1 MTADNNSKGIILIM
15 IAMSLFAMQDSLIKF
30 IFEQSALYEIFFGR
44 YLVAAIVLFIY
55 LSFKGQK
62 VSLKTHYPLLTF
74 IRVLLHFIAFSTF
87 FISITYMQLATAN
100 ALFFSCPFFV
110 SIFVKFFLKEFIG
123 IRRWSAIAFGFMGVL
138 IVLNPNFQDFNYR
151 NLLPV
156 LSALFYAASM
166 TITKYT
172 SDKDDVNTQLYYFYL
187 IALILCG
194 IIYLFMGNGQF
205 NSPDFDPTTQFIF
218 REWFTNFDYTWK
230 FILFFGVAASV
241 AFLCIFSAYII
252 ASPSVVSLFEYSL
265 IIMSMIPGY
274 FLFSEIPSLRTL
286 LGVICIISA
295 GVYIYF
301 RERVRKQYVA
311 SKIPNRR

>member
-1 MTADNNSKGIILIM
+1 MTTDNNSKGIVLIL
-15 IAMSLFAMQDSLIKF
+15 IAMSLFSMQDALIKF

-110 SIFVKFFLKEFIG
+110 SIFAKFFLKEFIG
-123 IRRWSAIAFGFMGVL
+123 VRRWSAIAFGFMGVL

-205 NSPDFDPTTQFIF
+205 NSTDFDPTTQFIF
-218 REWFTNFDYTWK
+218 RELFTNFDYTWK

-301 RERVRKQYVA
+301 RERVRKQYIA
-311 SKIPNRR
+311 SKTPARR